1 MYFPPLPSSGDR
13 KRDRDRDRDCFFS
26 VDRDRDRDPK
36 KKIGHNTENN
46 SPVRKVRREND
57 SVSPSEFN
65 PTLNSTQSRARHLT
79 NEDDETFVTFYF

>member
-1 MYFPPLPSSGDR
+1 MYGLIFKLE
-13 KRDRDRDRDCFFS
+13 K
-26 VDRDRDRDPK
+26 
-36 KKIGHNTENN
+36 N